1 MIKEAELVMKK
12 SKHKRKKVKR
22 IAADYLSNISLNGH
36 TDTEIKTAHFDKLI
50 SNQSDCFLGFHNI
63 HLKKELQSE
72 YFNYYKMFVIQY
84 SQAITHL
91 EYFLSSEFSDFDLES
106 RNKDV
111 EEYIES
117 ILKKKTSVRRSVQ
130 KSLPINIPKIKI
142 LPNSPSGFAIKSECL
157 NGISFS
163 DTDNERPPKVLK

>member
-1 MIKEAELVMKK
+1 
-12 SKHKRKKVKR
+12 
-22 IAADYLSNISLNGH
+22 
-36 TDTEIKTAHFDKLI
+36 
-50 SNQSDCFLGFHNI
+50 
-63 HLKKELQSE
+63 
-72 YFNYYKMFVIQY
+72 MFVIQY